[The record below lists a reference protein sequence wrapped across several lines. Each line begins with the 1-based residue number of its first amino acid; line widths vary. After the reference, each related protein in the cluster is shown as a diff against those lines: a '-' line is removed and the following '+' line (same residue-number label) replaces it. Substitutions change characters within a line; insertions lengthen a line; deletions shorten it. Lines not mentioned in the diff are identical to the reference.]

1 MRKET
6 IYSLKDNG
14 VGFDERDANKLSA
27 VVQRLRRAEEYE
39 GTGVGLSIV
48 KHKIDRRNGCLWA
61 EGKGSDGAT
70 FYFTLHKQGFMLSSR

>member
-27 VVQRLRRAEEYE
+27 VVRLLRRAEEYE
-39 GTGVGLSIV
+39 GTGVGPAII
-48 KHKIDRRNGCLWA
+48 KHKIERHSGRLWA
-61 EGKGSDGAT
+61 EGKLAMGH
-70 FYFTLHKQGFMLSSR
+70 FLFCSS

>member
-14 VGFDERDANKLSA
+14 VGFDDRDANKLSA

-39 GTGVGLSIV
+39 GTGVGLAMV
-48 KHKIDRRNGCLWA
+48 KHKIKRRNGCLWA

-70 FYFTLHKQGFMLSSR
+70 NYFTLHKQGFMLSSR